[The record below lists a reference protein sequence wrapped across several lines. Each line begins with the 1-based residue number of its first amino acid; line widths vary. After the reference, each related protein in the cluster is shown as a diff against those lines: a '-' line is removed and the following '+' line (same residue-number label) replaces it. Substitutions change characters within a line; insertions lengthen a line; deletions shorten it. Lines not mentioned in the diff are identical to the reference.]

1 MTGLSEP
8 PHWPVIPIRPMCSS
22 EPVSASDGTGPKLQN
37 YTRGVDG
44 GRLSRVAAGGPN
56 GTDLTFGASELADQ
70 HERNAIVD
78 AVAQGAATGSTVCLD
93 ALLALIDEQRLDRT
107 SIRKLI
113 VNDHDA
119 DDVHQDVLIAVAR
132 SIQNFRGDASFN
144 TWLYAVARNTAASHL
159 RRQRDTQALA
169 DGDDAITTAQRV
181 SSMIAT
187 RSALRDA
194 VDALPVHYRD
204 PVVLRDVEQLSYEQI
219 ADRLGINLNTVKSRL
234 SRGRAMVATGLDDSD
249 FAGVRNV

>member
-1 MTGLSEP
+1 M
-8 PHWPVIPIRPMCSS
+8 
-22 EPVSASDGTGPKLQN
+22 
-37 YTRGVDG
+37 
-44 GRLSRVAAGGPN
+44 AAGGPK
-56 GTDLTFGASELADQ
+56 GTDLTFRASELAGQ
-70 HERNAIVD
+70 QERNAIVD
-78 AVAQGAATGSTVCLD
+78 AVARGASTGSTACLD

-132 SIQNFRGDASFN
+132 SIGNFRGEASFN
-144 TWLYAVARNTAASHL
+144 TWLYTVARNTAASHL

-169 DGDDAITTAQRV
+169 DGDDEAITTAQRL

-194 VDALPVHYRD
+194 VDTLPVHYRD

-234 SRGRAMVATGLDDSD
+234 SRGRAMVASGLEDSD
-249 FAGVRNV
+249 FVGTRNV